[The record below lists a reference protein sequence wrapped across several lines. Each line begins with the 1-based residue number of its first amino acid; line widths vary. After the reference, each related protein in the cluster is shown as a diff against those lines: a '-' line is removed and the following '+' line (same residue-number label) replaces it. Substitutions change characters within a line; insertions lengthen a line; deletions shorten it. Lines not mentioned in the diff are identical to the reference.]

1 MRRDIIVSALLLS
14 IFAFVIYGFLHDAKE
29 KDIERLTS
37 KSMQMILTSYN
48 SIINTYKISAQ
59 KDMNSLL
66 ENSDAMQL
74 LREFKYASE
83 SDKSIIRGRLYRLL
97 YKKYYQMK
105 KLNIRQFHFH
115 THEGKSLL
123 RFHKPARN
131 GDFLIDIRES
141 IKVANQQHK
150 IVSGFEGGRIYPGFR
165 YVFPII
171 YNGEHLGSVEFSI
184 AFESIEREL
193 GSVLPSLG
201 YQLNLSKN
209 VSYDRV
215 FLWHRDYFI
224 KSILSHNYY
233 IENPEIS
240 LVTKKLQNIT
250 IIQRLE
256 EYIQKNLSSISEK
269 IETQQNF
276 SIPTVIADAGYMIHF
291 IDIKNTKNMHAAY
304 MISYSKFDE
313 LTEINDKYTIFF
325 ILLYTAIFM
334 IFLLIVI
341 VSNQLHN
348 LSLQKENLQHLLNQQ
363 ENIVILSSG
372 TTITYA
378 NQKFFDFF
386 NLNSLD
392 EFLLKNNCVCE
403 KFIKD
408 DRFFHLDKI
417 KDDENWLD
425 AIRELPQSK
434 SIVAMM
440 GKNLEL
446 HSFSVSVN
454 IYEHNIY
461 ILSFADISDTMVEQI
476 KLQEKTLHDKLT
488 HAYNREYFEQNIDQ
502 IIIDYTKTGTLLA
515 LTMLD
520 IDFFKKVNDTFGH
533 DIGDVVLQ
541 ELVKVIGDYSR
552 DDDILIRWGGEEF
565 LIIFKVHSKNGLFIA
580 LENLRQSIEK
590 HAFDTVEHITCS
602 LGSSIYREGEMIK
615 STIKRADKALYTA
628 KNSGR
633 NKVVI
638 L

>member
-425 AIRELPQSK
+425 IIRKLPQSQ

-502 IIIDYTKTGTLLA
+502 IIIDYTKAGTLLA